1 MKRKFLRPLIL
12 LAAISMTA
20 LHANFIMPLA
30 EPITL
35 EAPVI
40 EELELVSVRI
50 FPGQKRIE
58 IVAKAGDETIV
69 AAKTGA
75 AYDAI
80 IAQIDVG
87 MLTAVFLPQLR
98 AAAAAKLQAPNP
110 AVTPL
115 PTANP

>member
-1 MKRKFLRPLIL
+1 MKRKYLRPLIL
-12 LAAISMTA
+12 LVAVSMTA
-20 LHANFIMPLA
+20 LHANFIMPLS

-50 FPGQKRIE
+50 FPGEKRIE
-58 IVAKAGDETIV
+58 VVATAGAETIV
-69 AAKTGA
+69 VSKTGA

-87 MLTAVFLPQLR
+87 MLIGVFLPELR
-98 AAAAAKLQAPNP
+98 EAAAAKLQAPTLPIAPTTPNP
-110 AVTPL
+110 
-115 PTANP
+115 